1 MLSVAVSPAHEVH
14 AFNGFDFVFDA
25 RAKVKGRVRAHF
37 ETAKAAMESDPRV
50 AGKLSDL
57 VFRDDRKFVP
67 LQAADLLAYELR
79 KRVWQRVRGDEPRV
93 QRTRV

>member
-1 MLSVAVSPAHEVH
+1 MHEVH